1 MIHNHV
7 KTVSCL
13 VFVAIFSHQ
22 LRDANRRGL
31 WFSPV
36 GSTLPIPYSLYILS
50 IILLCVSIKYYLLMN
65 SNIFS
70 LPRWYHIGL
79 FHYSIIS
86 AGCYKANIAN
96 SLTKQN
102 LLESCNIDYSLD
114 SNIHS
119 FIFWVSIAWASA
131 WVHTFQEEQLSW

>member
-1 MIHNHV
+1 MHYSPEFNQFSPLLLGDNNKQFVIHNHV

-13 VFVAIFSHQ
+13 VFVAIFSHH

-36 GSTLPIPYSLYILS
+36 GSTPPIPYLIYILS

-70 LPRWYHIGL
+70 LPR
-79 FHYSIIS
+79 
-86 AGCYKANIAN
+86 
-96 SLTKQN
+96 
-102 LLESCNIDYSLD
+102 
-114 SNIHS
+114 
-119 FIFWVSIAWASA
+119 
-131 WVHTFQEEQLSW
+131 